1 MDTGFPLSFVA
12 ILLNA
17 LHMPASLACADK
29 ISGTRTLGQGE
40 MMTEATAPPFTGLHH
55 FAFSAAWYQKVFQVN
70 PVDGCCRT
78 TGASGPGTRGWSS
91 SPAPAPPERPGESAV
106 RMANGKHLLRC
117 SAHKMTAEDIC
128 PRGLQETAGNRA
140 RLKRPQAGNHKEN
153 RTGHET
159 AVYHQL
165 TYP

>member
-40 MMTEATAPPFTGLHH
+40 MMTEATAPPFAGLHH

-106 RMANGKHLLRC
+106 SMANGKHLLRC
-117 SAHKMTAEDIC
+117 SA
-128 PRGLQETAGNRA
+128 
-140 RLKRPQAGNHKEN
+140 PQDDRRRHLPSGVTRDSRKSSAAKEASS
-153 RTGHET
+153 G
-159 AVYHQL
+159 
-165 TYP
+165 